1 MVILSMYFVTTPSL
15 RGLKIAS
22 HDEVSPHTRSVRF
35 VLKICVHTPINRVPP
50 AVHPNVGSEPFVLV
64 NAGFGANGTKL
75 LVLNVS
81 LLKLTNTMGIEENN
95 CHNYDRLKRQGVP
108 EQSLLPPIACA
119 ANENGLHRHNVLDDI
134 FRVC

>member
-1 MVILSMYFVTTPSL
+1 MCSQHLFLCFFFCEKEKRRNWFNSKCFNVFMVILSMYFVTTPSL

-50 AVHPNVGSEPFVLV
+50 VVHPNVGSEPFVLV

-95 CHNYDRLKRQGVP
+95 CHNYDRLKR
-108 EQSLLPPIACA
+108 
-119 ANENGLHRHNVLDDI
+119 
-134 FRVC
+134 